1 MEGTLVPASEEI
13 PATVRALL
21 NRRYAA
27 FQKLEGFDAE
37 CKSGQPYSLL
47 LILLKRY

>member
-21 NRRYAA
+21 NRQYAA

-37 CKSGQPYSLL
+37 CKSDRNRTALFSSSHTA
-47 LILLKRY
+47 